1 MGGAE
6 LRQGQYGFFVLLH
19 EMGHALGLKH
29 SFESPALPAAEDN
42 MDHSILSYT
51 DGTYAKRGF
60 GLAPATPAPD
70 DIAALQFLYGAN
82 MSTNAGDNRYTIKAG
97 DPLHTIWDA
106 GGHDIID
113 TTSYNAGA
121 VIDLQEGGDH
131 PIHLGST
138 AVWLAYNSH
147 IEDAVAGAG
156 NDTIIGNTLNN
167 VLTGNAGN
175 DSIVGGGG
183 SDQIFG
189 NDGNDT
195 IGAGGNSLIDG
206 GNGIDAISYQSASGV
221 VVNLQDIL
229 GTGVD
234 SLGDTIRS
242 IEAGIFGSP
251 GNDSINGNAAAN
263 YLTGGDGGDLIQG
276 FAGNDSL
283 NGNAGNDSIAGG
295 DGLDVIFGG
304 QGDDSL
310 NGNAGADTLSGDK
323 GNDTIFGGKGGDSI
337 AAGDGDDYLNGN
349 LGNDTLS
356 GDAGNDTLIGEDGD
370 DSLSGGADND
380 VLVGGIG
387 NDTLFG
393 GVGNDTIYGGPGAN
407 VIDAGAGNDMIV
419 TGGVGEILTGGN
431 GNDTFAIFGVGGAI
445 INDFV
450 TSQDHIEFHDI
461 FLNTKAAIAA
471 TSFDGTNA
479 TIFLPGGE
487 VITLLH
493 VPVRLVAEDISIINT
508 A

>member
-42 MDHSILSYT
+42 MDHSIMSYT

-310 NGNAGADTLSGDK
+310 NGNAGADIRRALIQAHAGEK
-323 GNDTIFGGKGGDSI
+323 HPV
-337 AAGDGDDYLNGN
+337 AARVVA
-349 LGNDTLS
+349 T
-356 GDAGNDTLIGEDGD
+356 A
-370 DSLSGGADND
+370 
-380 VLVGGIG
+380 VV
-387 NDTLFG
+387 
-393 GVGNDTIYGGPGAN
+393 
-407 VIDAGAGNDMIV
+407 AGAGVVVVEPAHHLQLAPKRRQRLQRGAKGKVGFAALWPPGRRDRAVGKINEGCAQGRAGRGRRQVGRRLRPRHRVGSLWRVV
-419 TGGVGEILTGGN
+419 TTACGHYGVWSLQRV
-431 GNDTFAIFGVGGAI
+431 A
-445 INDFV
+445 
-450 TSQDHIEFHDI
+450 
-461 FLNTKAAIAA
+461 LAAR
-471 TSFDGTNA
+471 
-479 TIFLPGGE
+479 
-487 VITLLH
+487 
-493 VPVRLVAEDISIINT
+493 VRAE
-508 A
+508 AEAGQ